1 MGDQRRRWPGC
12 FAALAAALLVVA
24 PAATADPVPVGAADG
39 SAELAMLDAL
49 AIKGRAPK
57 TGYSRALFGQAWSD
71 DVTVPGGHNGCDTRF
86 LGRFDVLRGTLQE
99 VGFKQGTLR

>member
-1 MGDQRRRWPGC
+1 MVDQRRRWPGW
-12 FAALAAALLVVA
+12 FAALTAALLIAA
-24 PAATADPVPVGAADG
+24 PAAADPGPVGAAEG
-39 SAELAMLDAL
+39 SAELAMLNGL
-49 AIKGRAPK
+49 PIKGRAPK